1 MTRRCCTPAN
11 CIAYKMGSRFSPIRG
26 ALRKILHLSM
36 LTNSHNAILDIF
48 THKIQYNIFMIDKV
62 KNCKKVFTFLLNVSF
77 IIKIQIFY
85 FRNETGWAKD
95 KIVDFKNR
103 IRFINNL
110 KTITNRSNITSYKIL
125 LLVKR

>member
-1 MTRRCCTPAN
+1 
-11 CIAYKMGSRFSPIRG
+11 
-26 ALRKILHLSM
+26 
-36 LTNSHNAILDIF
+36 
-48 THKIQYNIFMIDKV
+48 MIDKV
-62 KNCKKVFTFLLNVSF
+62 KNCKKVFTFLLNLSF
-77 IIKIQIFY
+77 IIKTQIFY
-85 FRNETGWAKD
+85 FRNETGWAKY